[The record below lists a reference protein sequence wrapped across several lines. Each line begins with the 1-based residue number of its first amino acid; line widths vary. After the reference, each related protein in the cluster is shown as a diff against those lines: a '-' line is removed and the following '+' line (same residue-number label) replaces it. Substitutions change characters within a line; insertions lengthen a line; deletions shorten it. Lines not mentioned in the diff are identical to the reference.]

1 MLKKALS
8 ILRHSPVSKL
18 MGGTILGQII
28 GMVLTPL
35 VTYFYL
41 PSEYGVFSLF
51 LVFITW
57 GNSIVTL
64 RLGELFMNEDDKDI
78 QAINVKSF
86 IVLIPIVS
94 FALTVSY
101 FLLSFFNLFGYSH
114 SDIGY
119 TPFIYLALLSV
130 GSYNYLKYLNLKGK
144 RYSKISVLEIYKQG
158 GKGTVQLSL
167 GILGSGAF
175 GLIVGELVGRSLGIY
190 NLLKSE
196 LSLFKLS
203 LKVSLS
209 KVWKYLRSNIS
220 FISFGTSSSFLSTL
234 SISLP
239 IPIVVSLYGD
249 SIAGQYSLVY
259 KVLSVPIILIGKS
272 FADYFHEKAANN
284 KARITRLFN
293 NQSRIMFLFA
303 SLVFVPAFF
312 LSEYLFTVFLGSEW
326 QEAGRIAKV
335 LIPWFY
341 FLLTVNSLSR
351 VLFVLE
357 RQKLKFLYDFISIGL
372 VVAVYFVSMY
382 MRLDWIDFFIYLS
395 VAKSISYVFYYF
407 LIRYAV
413 KQYQI
418 DNI

>member
-1 MLKKALS
+1 
-8 ILRHSPVSKL
+8 
-18 MGGTILGQII
+18 MGGTIIGQVI

-64 RLGELFMNEDDKDI
+64 RLGELFMNEDDEDVRS
-78 QAINVKSF
+78 INVKSF
-86 IVLIPIVS
+86 IVVIPIVS
-94 FALTVSY
+94 FILTLVY
-101 FLLSFFNLFGYSH
+101 FFLSFFNLFGYSH
-114 SDIGY
+114 SDMGY
-119 TPFIYLALLSV
+119 TPFIYLALLAV
-130 GSYNYLKYLNLKGK
+130 GAYNYLKYLNLKGK
-144 RYSKISVLEIYKQG
+144 RYSKISLLEIYKQG

-175 GLIVGELVGRSLGIY
+175 GLIVGELIGRSLGIY

-196 LSLFKLS
+196 LSFFKVS

-209 KVWKYLRSNIS
+209 DVWKYLKFNTS
-220 FISFGTSSSFLSTL
+220 FISYGTSSSFLSTL

-239 IPIVVSLYGD
+239 IPIVVTLYGD

-272 FADYFHEKAANN
+272 FADYLHEKAANN
-284 KARITRLFN
+284 KKDIVRMFN
-293 NQSRIMFLFA
+293 NQSRLMF
-303 SLVFVPAFF
+303 SLACIIFIPAFF
-312 LSEYLFTVFLGSEW
+312 LCEYLFKVFLGSQW
-326 QEAGRIAKV
+326 HDAGRIAKM

-351 VLFVLE
+351 ILFVLE
-357 RQKLKFLYDFISIGL
+357 RQKLKFLYDFLSIAL
-372 VVAVYFVSMY
+372 VGVVYFLSLRL
-382 MRLDWIDFFIYLS
+382 RLDWLDFFIYLS
-395 VAKSISYVFYYF
+395 TAKSISYIAYYF
-407 LIRYAV
+407 LIRHAV
-413 KQYQI
+413 KEYNLV
-418 DNI
+418 NI